1 MLNNIMS
8 TCHICQN
15 VKSSNTACRGG
26 GSLGTWMWRGN
37 RLALGPRGGAMSKRG
52 VPWAFLILTAPEL
65 SAFDWCVIWHPTA
78 TWSEYLD
85 MQASH
90 LVVSEFWTIWLI
102 FLNRCCSYIKGGGG
116 GMVGHLLFICAILC
130 ACCHLG
136 LFWAGTSKY
145 VTVVVSLKL
154 LCVLWW

>member
-102 FLNRCCSYIKGGGG
+102 FLNRCCSYIKGGG
-116 GMVGHLLFICAILC
+116 VEWLATCCLFVPYCVLAAIL
-130 ACCHLG
+130 ACFEQAHP
-136 LFWAGTSKY
+136 SM
-145 VTVVVSLKL
+145 
-154 LCVLWW
+154 